1 MIHLLDFYPSQ
12 GLEKRMLNKKTR
24 VEQRALSWVILFKVL
39 VAKDQKI
46 LFWVGEGRGRQAGR
60 QARWWLSATWLW

>member
-12 GLEKRMLNKKTR
+12 RLRKTDVEKKTR
-24 VEQRALSWVILFKVL
+24 VERRALILFKVL

-46 LFWVGEGRGRQAGR
+46 FFFRLGRAEGMGRD
-60 QARWWLSATWLW
+60 WPLSAM

>member
-12 GLEKRMLNKKTR
+12 RLKKRMLNKKTR
-24 VEQRALSWVILFKVL
+24 VEQRALSRVILFKVL

-46 LFWVGEGRGRQAGR
+46 FF
-60 QARWWLSATWLW
+60 

>member
-1 MIHLLDFYPSQ
+1 MIHLLDFYLSQ
-12 GLEKRMLNKKTR
+12 RLKKRMLNKKTR

-46 LFWVGEGRGRQAGR
+46 FF
-60 QARWWLSATWLW
+60 